1 MLELT
6 QRAGEA
12 NAKLV
17 LVGDG
22 SQLQAINAGKAF
34 RIIYEKDVCDTTD
47 MRDILRQK
55 HENLRK
61 AVEQTVFGDIG
72 KAVEKLE
79 DNIVE
84 KKRTSNR
91 HVQISNDYTNRSK
104 EERDKTLVLTA
115 TNKDREQIN
124 AYIRDSLRKKGEIG
138 KTGFTFNVKNNRD
151 VESEKSF
158 SERDKVVFLN
168 NDRALGVKNGTM
180 GEVLDIHRSGDI
192 SIQTEKGVKN
202 FNINKN
208 YNWIDHGYAL
218 TNYKA
223 QGQTTKSVLIN
234 LDTAK
239 RSLTNRNSFY
249 VSISR
254 ATDEVKIYTN
264 DKEGLVNSLRTWQ
277 EKTTTYDLRKPEQ
290 EQEKGIDI
298 QNIKKEV
305 KNILSSLEKGK
316 EEPELAETMKEVDHQ
331 LQGTEMS
338 QEVSMTEK
346 VAPVA
351 EK

>member
-1 MLELT
+1 
-6 QRAGEA
+6 
-12 NAKLV
+12 
-17 LVGDG
+17 
-22 SQLQAINAGKAF
+22 
-34 RIIYEKDVCDTTD
+34 

-55 HENLRK
+55 HENLRE
-61 AVEQTVFGDIG
+61 AVRQTVFGDIE

-84 KKRTSNR
+84 KKRASNR
-91 HVQISNDYTNRSK
+91 HAQISNDYTNRSK

-124 AYIRDSLRKKGEIG
+124 ARIRDSLREKGEID

-158 SERDKVVFLN
+158 SKRDKVVFLN

-180 GEVLDIHRSGDI
+180 GEVLDIHRSGDV

-208 YNWIDHGYAL
+208 YNWIDHGYVL
-218 TNYKA
+218 TNYKG
-223 QGQTTKSVLIN
+223 QGQTVKSVLIN
-234 LDTAK
+234 LDTTK
-239 RSLTNRNSFY
+239 KSLTNRNSFY

-277 EKTTTYDLRKPEQ
+277 EKTTTYDLKNPEQ
-290 EQEKGIDI
+290 EQEKDIDTQKI
-298 QNIKKEV
+298 SMEV

-316 EEPELAETMKEVDHQ
+316 EEPELAETRKEVDHQ
-331 LQGTEMS
+331 LQEIEMP
-338 QEVSMTEK
+338 QEVDMTEK
-346 VAPVA
+346 TVPGA
-351 EK
+351 EKSQVLEKEQEFEKDMGMG